1 MAKPYTGTIVLMFVL
16 GLLATPLSLMKPFSL
31 SFLIDSGFGNRP
43 VPQFIRFFFPAGHL
57 IVFSDIVLVA
67 AGMVILIA
75 LLENLYNIITSVAGT
90 YTSEKLVLRFRTLLF
105 EHVQR
110 LSLTYHDA
118 NGSAD
123 ALYRIQYDIVKFKTF
138 ILDNFVSLFQSVVT
152 LLIMLGVLFY
162 INWPFA
168 LIAICTMLPLLVLT
182 PLSQR
187 LLKKE
192 WRQIREKE
200 SQALSVIHEALSML
214 RVVKAFGRETHET
227 NRFSQKGNTALRA
240 QVKATTKNSIYTLAV
255 GMIIACGTS
264 FFIYYGANEVR
275 NGHMTLGELTLVIAY
290 LSQVLGPLYS
300 ISKHFNALQA
310 SWVSI
315 ERVFDLLDHKPEVK
329 ELPDARA
336 CERTRGAFTFESVS
350 FTYPTGKPILENISF
365 EAKPGDRVGIKGT
378 TGSGKSTLIQL
389 LFRFY
394 DPQAGTIR
402 MDGMD
407 IRTYRL
413 EDYRKQFSLV
423 MQEPVLFSAT
433 IEENILYGRP
443 GATHE
448 EVVEAARAA
457 NAHEFIMRKPEGYQ
471 TKVGERGMQLSG
483 GERQRIAIARAF
495 IKNAPVLILDEPTSS
510 VDIKTE
516 GLIMEA
522 MNRLME
528 GKTTFLIT
536 HRMEPLE
543 VCNVVLHM
551 ENGIIQTSHYKR
563 KMPESIGQLI

>member
-1 MAKPYTGTIVLMFVL
+1 
-16 GLLATPLSLMKPFSL
+16 MKPFSL
-31 SFLIDSGFGNRP
+31 SFLIDSGFGNKP
-43 VPQFIRFFFPAGHL
+43 VPEFIRFFFPEGHSM
-57 IVFSDIVLVA
+57 VFSDIVLVA

-110 LSLTYHDA
+110 LSLSYHDA